1 MTGERDAA
9 HNRSMST
16 NRPFAP
22 ETAAAQALH
31 YLDKETGAVAPPI
44 HPTSTFARDE
54 SYELIGGYNYS
65 RYESPTIDLAESI
78 ICALEG
84 GAASRLFGSGLAAI
98 QAVFETIKPGSHVV
112 VPRIM
117 YFGAMLW
124 LRRIG
129 GQKRISV
136 DQFDQ
141 ADIETLRRAIKPGVT
156 SLVWLETPANPTF
169 EVIDIAESAR
179 IAHAAG
185 AILGVDGTNAPPCT
199 TQALKYGADIVVH
212 SATKFLN
219 GHSDITGGV
228 VTVAAKDARFE
239 EIHFIRKQQGAV
251 LGAFEAWLLVRG
263 MRTLFVRFERQSN
276 NAMAIAKHFEGHPK
290 VERVIYPGLPS
301 HPGHAIA
308 RRQMTG
314 GFGGMLSILTRG
326 GAEEA
331 RRVAGGVKVFYPAT
345 SLGGVESLIEHR
357 KTVEGPD
364 SLVPP
369 NLLRVSVGIE
379 HVSDLIADLEQA
391 LEAI

>member
-1 MTGERDAA
+1 MTS
-9 HNRSMST
+9 NRLL
-16 NRPFAP
+16 AP
-22 ETAAAQALH
+22 ETDAAQALH

-44 HPTSTFARDE
+44 HPSSTFARNED
-54 SYELIGGYNYS
+54 YDLIGGYNYS
-65 RYESPTIDLAESI
+65 RYESPTVDLAESI
-78 ICALEG
+78 ICRLEG
-84 GAASRLFGSGLAAI
+84 GAASQLFGSGLAAI
-98 QAVFETIKPGSHVV
+98 QAVFETVKPGSHVV

-117 YFGAMLW
+117 YFGALLW
-124 LRRIG
+124 LRRLAEHKG
-129 GQKRISV
+129 ISI

-141 ADIETLRRAIKPGVT
+141 ANIGTLRQAVKPGRT
-156 SLVWLETPANPTF
+156 RLVWLETPANPTF
-169 EVIDIAESAR
+169 EVVDIREAADIA
-179 IAHAAG
+179 HNAG
-185 AILGVDGTNAPPCT
+185 ALLGVDGTNAPPCT
-199 TQALKYGADIVVH
+199 TRALEHGADVITH

-228 VTVAAKDARFE
+228 VTVGKKDALFD

-290 VERVIYPGLPS
+290 IERVIYPGLPS

-308 RRQMTG
+308 KKQMTG
-314 GFGGMLSILTRG
+314 GFGGMLSILIKG
-326 GAEEA
+326 GTEEA
-331 RRVAGGVKVFYPAT
+331 KRVAGNVKVFYPAT

-357 KTVEGPD
+357 KSVESPD
-364 SLVPP
+364 SPVPS

-391 LEAI
+391 LESI

>member
-1 MTGERDAA
+1 M
-9 HNRSMST
+9 
-16 NRPFAP
+16 
-22 ETAAAQALH
+22 
-31 YLDKETGAVAPPI
+31 
-44 HPTSTFARDE
+44 
-54 SYELIGGYNYS
+54 
-65 RYESPTIDLAESI
+65 
-78 ICALEG
+78 
-84 GAASRLFGSGLAAI
+84 
-98 QAVFETIKPGSHVV
+98 FETIKPGSHVV

-117 YFGAMLW
+117 YFGALLW